1 MEAGFIDI
9 ICALQLSDHWL
20 HDNLKRLD
28 LVVANDQLNK
38 GIRYVKGGHLDT
50 ATLDVRRVR
59 HEVHGK
65 LLIAAVV
72 VASRK
77 TNQYRRR
84 VCFTLAEDG
93 RVLTW
98 LPPPFSQ
105 CACVI
110 HRYVCA
116 HQLALVCMLSF
127 IAVLVARVRAG
138 ADAPVAEGDDVDV
151 DVDVDVDQKEDV
163 DAAAAAATA
172 AGVEGG
178 GGGAAGGGD
187 AGAAPTGAVTLAD
200 VALLL
205 PEPVMPLSQQCL
217 SCCGTCSPLWFRAS
231 SQP

>member
-105 CACVI
+105 CAASFI
-110 HRYVCA
+110 GMCA
-116 HQLALVCMLSF
+116 HISLHWCACYPSLPSLSRGCG
-127 IAVLVARVRAG
+127 RVRTRRW
-138 ADAPVAEGDDVDV
+138 
-151 DVDVDVDQKEDV
+151 QR
-163 DAAAAAATA
+163 AT
-172 AGVEGG
+172 
-178 GGGAAGGGD
+178 
-187 AGAAPTGAVTLAD
+187 TWTWTWTWTWTRKRTWT
-200 VALLL
+200 LLL
-205 PEPVMPLSQQCL
+205 LLLLLLE
-217 SCCGTCSPLWFRAS
+217 
-231 SQP
+231 